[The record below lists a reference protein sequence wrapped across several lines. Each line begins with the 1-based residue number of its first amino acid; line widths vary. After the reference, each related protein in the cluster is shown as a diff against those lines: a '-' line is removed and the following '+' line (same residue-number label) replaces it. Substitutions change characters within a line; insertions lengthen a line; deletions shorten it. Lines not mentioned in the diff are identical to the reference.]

1 MCVMRLCID
10 AGASSDYVL
19 CSCQLLVNVVFYVSG
34 MMPSDMNSAL
44 EKFRSGEIKILVA
57 TNVAE
62 MGLDIPDCSLVINY
76 ERHIDEVSSVQ
87 SEGESD
93 ISAVQS

>member
-1 MCVMRLCID
+1 
-10 AGASSDYVL
+10 
-19 CSCQLLVNVVFYVSG
+19 

-93 ISAVQS
+93 ISAVQSQGESDIFAVQSQGEPLSELYSVI